1 MENGDIVVP
10 LVSTNDNFADFF
22 TKALKPPAFYK
33 FRNHIMNIDPNRS
46 RPACSAGGCSS
57 EHGGVSESG
66 PLADV

>member
-1 MENGDIVVP
+1 M
-10 LVSTNDNFADFF
+10 STNDNFSDFF

-66 PLADV
+66 PLADVRP